1 MPQRARRASLSGL
14 DHPNASRLHELL
26 AALQAGETLNADQA
40 AESLG
45 VSRRT
50 VARDLK
56 FLREDLGLDIH
67 YEQASRSYRLVSPD
81 RPEGD
86 SLPSNSALAA
96 FLVARHALAALGGS
110 TDRGLLEATTE
121 RLVEA
126 LPPTLRVEEPAVIPS
141 DPTPAALAFGHIVA
155 LHAAIE
161 RRHRVAIRQ
170 TTPGPPD
177 AFVPR
182 ALLSRRGRWWAV
194 AEDGEGFRFVS
205 LSRVSTVR
213 DLGEDAGD
221 PTPLNLDGLLEA
233 HPIICDE
240 PGHRSYHVTLSALAA
255 NRVEQV
261 PPPGQHRLL
270 PHARGADLHLCAASV
285 TDAARWCL
293 GIGEGL
299 EATEP
304 ELRAAIV
311 RTAEEIAARHR

>member
-1 MPQRARRASLSGL
+1 MPQRARRASLAGL
-14 DHPNASRLHELL
+14 DHPNATRLHELL

-40 AESLG
+40 ADALG

-67 YEQASRSYRLVSPD
+67 YDQASRSYRLNSPD
-81 RPEGD
+81 RPAGGT
-86 SLPSNSALAA
+86 LPSHSALAA

-126 LPPTLRVEEPAVIPS
+126 LPPTLRVEEPAVMPS
-141 DPTPAALAFGHIVA
+141 DPAPTALAFGHIVA
-155 LHAAIE
+155 LHSAIE
-161 RRHRVAIRQ
+161 RRHRVAVRS

-194 AEDGEGFRFVS
+194 AEAEDDFRFVS
-205 LSRVSTVR
+205 LARVATVR
-213 DLGEDAGD
+213 DLGPAPDEA
-221 PTPLNLDGLLEA
+221 TPLDLDALLEA

-240 PGHRSYHVTLSALAA
+240 PGHRSYHVTLSSRASD
-255 NRVEQV
+255 RVQQV
-261 PPPGQHRLL
+261 PPAGQHRLL
-270 PHARGADLHLCAASV
+270 PHARGADLHLCAASPAE
-285 TDAARWCL
+285 AARWCL

-311 RTAEEIAARHR
+311 QAAEEIAARHR